1 VRGEGP
7 GIRPKRRKKP
17 SALNIFSAPFL
28 FTRGKE
34 IPTQTFSFSV
44 RIRPELDDRA
54 FNRGTYMV
62 WIDYAI
68 IAVIGFS
75 CLVSLIRGF
84 VREALSLVTWGCAF
98 FVASHYYTY
107 LSVWFTG
114 FEDELVRNG
123 IAIAVLFIA
132 TLIVGAIVNY
142 VIGQLVEKTGL
153 SGTDRVLGI
162 CFGALRG
169 VLIVAAILFFLDT
182 FTGFSKSED
191 WQKSQLIPEFSFI
204 IRWFFDYLQSSSSFL
219 PRA

>member
-1 VRGEGP
+1 
-7 GIRPKRRKKP
+7 
-17 SALNIFSAPFL
+17 
-28 FTRGKE
+28 
-34 IPTQTFSFSV
+34 
-44 RIRPELDDRA
+44 
-54 FNRGTYMV
+54 MV

-68 IAVIGFS
+68 IAVIAFS
-75 CLVSLIRGF
+75 SLVSLIRGF

-132 TLIVGAIVNY
+132 TLIVGAIVNF

-153 SGTDRVLGI
+153 SGTDRVLGV

-169 VLIVAAILFFLDT
+169 VLIVAAILFFLDS
-182 FTGFSKSED
+182 FTSSLPYFPTLLTCNFSPHFLFFFFK
-191 WQKSQLIPEFSFI
+191 QKTAYEIL
-204 IRWFFDYLQSSSSFL
+204 
-219 PRA
+219 A

>member
-1 VRGEGP
+1 
-7 GIRPKRRKKP
+7 
-17 SALNIFSAPFL
+17 
-28 FTRGKE
+28 
-34 IPTQTFSFSV
+34 
-44 RIRPELDDRA
+44 
-54 FNRGTYMV
+54 MV

-68 IAVIGFS
+68 IAVIAFS
-75 CLVSLIRGF
+75 SLVSLIRGF

-132 TLIVGAIVNY
+132 TLIVGAIVNF

-153 SGTDRVLGI
+153 SGTDRVLGV

-169 VLIVAAILFFLDT
+169 VLIVAAILFFLDS
-182 FTGFSKSED
+182 FTGVSKSED
-191 WQKSQLIPEFSFI
+191 WSKSQLIRNSVLSSDVFLIICKARQVSCPERKCSEMWLNEEKDVCAVLSVSPVLCRLTSRFMM
-204 IRWFFDYLQSSSSFL
+204 
-219 PRA
+219 P

>member
-1 VRGEGP
+1 
-7 GIRPKRRKKP
+7 
-17 SALNIFSAPFL
+17 
-28 FTRGKE
+28 
-34 IPTQTFSFSV
+34 
-44 RIRPELDDRA
+44 
-54 FNRGTYMV
+54 MV

-68 IAVIGFS
+68 IAVIAFS
-75 CLVSLIRGF
+75 SLVSLIRGF

-132 TLIVGAIVNY
+132 TLIVGAIVNF

-153 SGTDRVLGI
+153 SGTDRVLGV

-169 VLIVAAILFFLDT
+169 VLIVAAILFFLDS
-182 FTGFSKSED
+182 FTGVSKSED
-191 WQKSQLIPEFSFI
+191 WSKARQVSCPERKCSEMWLNEEKDVCAVLSVSPVLCRLTSRFMM
-204 IRWFFDYLQSSSSFL
+204 
-219 PRA
+219 P

>member
-1 VRGEGP
+1 
-7 GIRPKRRKKP
+7 
-17 SALNIFSAPFL
+17 
-28 FTRGKE
+28 
-34 IPTQTFSFSV
+34 
-44 RIRPELDDRA
+44 
-54 FNRGTYMV
+54 MV

-68 IAVIGFS
+68 IAVIAFS
-75 CLVSLIRGF
+75 SLVSLIRGF

-132 TLIVGAIVNY
+132 TLIVGAIVNF

-153 SGTDRVLGI
+153 SGTDRVLGV

-169 VLIVAAILFFLDT
+169 VLIVAAILFFLDS
-182 FTGFSKSED
+182 FTGVSKSED
-191 WQKSQLIPEFSFI
+191 WSKSQLIPQFSFI
-204 IRWFFDYLQSSSSFL
+204 ISMVFL
-219 PRA
+219 IICKARQVSCPERKCSEMWLNEEKDVCAVLSVSPVLCRLTSRFMMP

>member
-1 VRGEGP
+1 
-7 GIRPKRRKKP
+7 
-17 SALNIFSAPFL
+17 
-28 FTRGKE
+28 
-34 IPTQTFSFSV
+34 
-44 RIRPELDDRA
+44 
-54 FNRGTYMV
+54 MV

-68 IAVIGFS
+68 IAVIAFS
-75 CLVSLIRGF
+75 SLVSLIRGF

-132 TLIVGAIVNY
+132 TLIVGAIVNF

-153 SGTDRVLGI
+153 SGTDRVLGV

-169 VLIVAAILFFLDT
+169 VLIVAAILFFLDS
-182 FTGFSKSED
+182 FTGVSKSED
-191 WQKSQLIPEFSFI
+191 WSKSQLIPQFSFI
-204 IRWFFDYLQSSSSFL
+204 IRWFFIICKARQVSCPERKCSEMWLNEEKDVCAVLSVSPVLCWLTSRFMM
-219 PRA
+219 P

>member
-1 VRGEGP
+1 
-7 GIRPKRRKKP
+7 
-17 SALNIFSAPFL
+17 
-28 FTRGKE
+28 
-34 IPTQTFSFSV
+34 
-44 RIRPELDDRA
+44 
-54 FNRGTYMV
+54 MV

-68 IAVIGFS
+68 IAVIAFS
-75 CLVSLIRGF
+75 SLVSLIRGF
-84 VREALSLVTWGCAF
+84 VREVLSLVTWGCAF

-132 TLIVGAIVNY
+132 TLIVGAIVNF

-153 SGTDRVLGI
+153 LGV

-169 VLIVAAILFFLDT
+169 VLIVAAILFFLDS
-182 FTGFSKSED
+182 FTGVSKSED
-191 WQKSQLIPEFSFI
+191 WSKSQLIPQFSFI